1 MGKLHYRAKFR
12 GLASREELKGSTRGA
27 LKFQKPVWKEIE
39 LFDVAAYPDRN
50 VEEERAGIFFTPF
63 DPKKPKDGPI
73 ITFKVEENLKI
84 TTKSIQDLICF
95 PTVGPERLE
104 ARHQRDVDFSFSNPD
119 WIIWEGEAR
128 FSYHVPDPPK
138 KVITE
143 SGEVVEEP
151 PETPKGPNKR
161 KWWEPKTKVTKPSK
175 NIGKK
180 ANRWFPWLIFI
191 IGLGL
196 LFVNP
201 ILGVLALGWSIFLLS
216 RKKKTGIDSAP
227 AARDEENQAP
237 GGETVANGPG
247 NSSENNTE
255 ETQSGSSNS
264 GEQPT
269 GGTAETPNTGLA
281 TNRRLG
287 ALSIFLI
294 LLACLMLLGLWS
306 INSSLFWPFALAT
319 FLYIIAH
326 RNASN
331 GWFIASRIFFFLLF
345 FLSALLLLGS
355 FVDTSSLLPDTRGD
369 GNAKTERVK
378 RDGSEELAN
387 RHTITWQNPIAQGTN
402 EVTYYT
408 GDVPYED
415 SFNAHQTV
423 NQISTE
429 ISPQQYWGQVYT
441 KLLTEDYQK
450 IDSLAREVVNVSKK
464 RNYNTLETAEYL
476 VSLIQEIPYVLVHD
490 YSCQEVVNSSG
501 GFVREYHIKRKPC
514 LPNIVAGVQSP
525 YEFMHTLK
533 GDCDT
538 RSLLAHAVLRK
549 LQISSSIWISEE
561 FGHSI
566 VGIGVPS
573 TSKAKKVLNGVP
585 HYGVELTAKGYR
597 VGMIS
602 PQQMNM
608 NYWDIALFK
617 NY

>member
-1 MGKLHYRAKFR
+1 MGKLHYKAKFR
-12 GLASREELKGSTRGA
+12 GLASREEIKSSTRGA

-39 LFDVAAYPDRN
+39 LFDVTPYPERN
-50 VEEERAGIFFTPF
+50 AEEERAGIFFTPF
-63 DPKKPKDGPI
+63 NPKKPKDGPLI
-73 ITFKVEENLKI
+73 KFKFEENLKI
-84 TTKSIQDLICF
+84 TTLSIQDLICF
-95 PTVGPERLE
+95 PTVGAERLE
-104 ARHQRDVDFSFSNPD
+104 ARHQRDLNLSFSNSD

-138 KVITE
+138 KVFTE
-143 SGEVVEEP
+143 SGELVIKQ
-151 PETPKGPNKR
+151 PETHEVPNKR
-161 KWWEPKTKVTKPSK
+161 KWWESKTKVAIPNPNFSR
-175 NIGKK
+175 K
-180 ANRWFPWLIFI
+180 ANRWFPWFIFI
-191 IGLGL
+191 VGLGI
-196 LFVNP
+196 LFFNP
-201 ILGVLALGWSIFLLS
+201 ILGVFALGWSIFLLS
-216 RKKKTGIDSAP
+216 RKNKTGVDSALV
-227 AARDEENQAP
+227 ATAEENRVP
-237 GGETVANGPG
+237 SGETVDIVVD
-247 NSSENNTE
+247 NSLGRNYKEP
-255 ETQSGSSNS
+255 QSASLNS
-264 GEQPT
+264 GEQLDV
-269 GGTAETPNTGLA
+269 GTTEPPNSSLA
-281 TNRRLG
+281 TIRRLG
-287 ALSIFLI
+287 GLTILLL

-306 INSSLFWPFALAT
+306 INSGLFWPLALGT
-319 FLYIIAH
+319 FLYFIAS
-326 RNASN
+326 RNVSN

-345 FLSALLLLGS
+345 FLSGLLLLGS
-355 FVDTSSLLPDTRGD
+355 FVDTSLFLPDTRND
-369 GNAKTERVK
+369 GNAKTEQVK

-408 GDVPYED
+408 GNVPYQD

-429 ISPQQYWGQVYT
+429 LSPQQYWGQVYA

-450 IDSLAREVVNVSKK
+450 IDSLARVVVNVSKK
-464 RNYNTLETAEYL
+464 RNYNTLETTEYL

-501 GFVREYHIKRKPC
+501 GFVREYHIKQKPC

-549 LQISSSIWISEE
+549 LQISSSIWISNE
-561 FGHSI
+561 FAHSI